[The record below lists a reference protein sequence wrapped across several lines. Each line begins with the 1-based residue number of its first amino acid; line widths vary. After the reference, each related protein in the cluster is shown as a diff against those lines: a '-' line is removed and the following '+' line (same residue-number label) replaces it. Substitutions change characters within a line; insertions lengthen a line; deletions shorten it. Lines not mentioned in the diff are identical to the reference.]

1 MTGRNLDLNAALA
14 RQLRADSRCS
24 TAAFSGHP
32 AGAVDE
38 RDRRRAMIG

>member
-14 RQLRADSRCS
+14 RQLRADSIRCS

-38 RDRRRAMIG
+38 RDRHAP